1 MTDEERLQS
10 VIGSFAI
17 EGIELTEENIEMGK
31 DILSGKRTID
41 ECIAELYKK
50 YGIRPDDKSE
60 VKNLADWDPDFI
72 KLTPEEK
79 EHMRKNE
86 EEMAEGIFYT
96 EEEVW
101 ND

>member
-1 MTDEERLQS
+1 MRCQKVKQSETIYILDINTGYKNMTDEERLQS

-50 YGIRPDDKSE
+50 YGIR
-60 VKNLADWDPDFI
+60 
-72 KLTPEEK
+72 
-79 EHMRKNE
+79 
-86 EEMAEGIFYT
+86 MAEGIF
-96 EEEVW
+96 EIEG
-101 ND
+101 